1 MSRTSE
7 TRKYVKKYAGTQTVN
22 EMSKSLGVTVFRI
35 YQQLTHLG
43 LNPKKK
49 TPKGKPSPTAQQ
61 KQYVFDNYKDVAVD
75 QMAFHTGFSEA
86 KIKGMLSQKGL
97 VSTVLD
103 KATKTIFDKYKNTTV
118 KNLSYMT
125 GMSMTKI
132 YKIMERY
139 GLKPYAL
146 SGATSY
152 GRPLKVQ
159 SFTDHIIIP
168 IGYNRMSIVL
178 PSDSTSD
185 YIIER
190 KNNMLRKLG
199 VAI

>member
-1 MSRTSE
+1 MNRTSE
-7 TRKYVKKYAGTQTVN
+7 TRKYVKKYASTQTAN
-22 EMSKSLGVTVFRI
+22 EMSKALGVTAFRI

-43 LNPKKK
+43 LDPKKK
-49 TPKGKPSPTAQQ
+49 IPKGRPNPTASQ

-86 KIKGMLSQKGL
+86 KIKGMLAQKGL

-103 KATKTIFDKYKNTTV
+103 KATKIIFDKHKTTTV

-125 GMSMTKI
+125 GVSMTKI

-159 SFTDHIIIP
+159 SFVGSIIIP

-178 PSDSTSD
+178 PGDSTSE

-199 VAI
+199 VAV